1 MVAPRQKIVAM
12 PMHQAPLGAPTC
24 AFLVCST
31 LAQRNSKTPQSAS
44 LRFNFFILVIFIA
57 FSEPCAKRAGSEV
70 VRAFQTKGCSC
81 AAGRLFLVA
90 FVALA
95 RSNEL
100 VRSCG
105 GENHPFD
112 DCLPIFDCR
121 SAGLSWFRAPA
132 AATSSTGRAR
142 AWASSPRS
150 SRFYIAGYRLMQYF
164 TDYIFRL
171 FEVKK

>member
-24 AFLVCST
+24 AFPVCSIV
-31 LAQRNSKTPQSAS
+31 AQRSSKTPQSAS

-81 AAGRLFLVA
+81 AVGRLFLVA

-112 DCLPIFDCR
+112 ARLSMCVCQ
-121 SAGLSWFRAPA
+121 SARLMWCRAPA
-132 AATSSTGRAR
+132 AARPSPGRAR
-142 AWASSPRS
+142 VPPSWPRS
-150 SRFYIAGYRLMQYF
+150 SRLIYAVYRLMQ
-164 TDYIFRL
+164 
-171 FEVKK
+171 